1 MGVVTL
7 MLITSEVNAN
17 KGGEPPFNM
26 DNSHDFRPGC
36 PIPNCDANFIKDLR
50 TMILKPT
57 MKEGINNNKVNSRKF
72 VF

>member
-36 PIPNCDANFIKDLR
+36 PIPNCDANFHQGSPDDDIKGYNER
-50 TMILKPT
+50 
-57 MKEGINNNKVNSRKF
+57 GNK
-72 VF
+72 